1 MGGAIK
7 PVVSACI
14 AKEIVGNVIFEGRK
28 SGEDI
33 NLLQTAIWSLFREP
47 YVKTTFTPLDFD
59 KIVLREVKSRAENI
73 ALAKALRIEPKD
85 APIVTLAHY
94 YAVPLVTTDVK
105 SLLDIKEHIYELID
119 LGIITVDEFLDAL

>member
-1 MGGAIK
+1 MGRSK
-7 PVVSACI
+7 QWSLSYI
-14 AKEIVGNVIFEGRK
+14 AKEIVDNVIFEGRK
-28 SGEDI
+28 SDEDI

-47 YVKTTFTPLDFD
+47 YVKTTFTSLDFD

-85 APIVTLAHY
+85 APIVALAHY
-94 YAVPLVTTDVK
+94 YAVPLVTMDVK

-119 LGIITVDEFLDAL
+119 LDIITVDEFLDML

>member
-1 MGGAIK
+1 VGRSK
-7 PVVSACI
+7 QWSLSYI
-14 AKEIVGNVIFEGRK
+14 AKEIVDNVIFEGRK
-28 SGEDI
+28 SDEDI

-47 YVKTTFTPLDFD
+47 YVKTTLTSLDFD

-85 APIVTLAHY
+85 APIVALAHY
-94 YAVPLVTTDVK
+94 YAVPLVTMDVK

-119 LGIITVDEFLDAL
+119 LDIITVDEFLDML